1 MKNQIWN
8 KMTAPQLSIAGF
20 LSVILMGTF
29 LLLLP
34 ISNVKTPL
42 SFIDAFFTSTSA
54 TCVTGLIVVDTASQ
68 FSGFGQFIILFLIQ
82 IGGYGIMT
90 LSTYML
96 FIMGRKLSLK
106 MSDGVADSFLKLHH
120 YDLKDLLKT
129 SLVLVTTIELI
140 IAALLFIQFAQDFP
154 FGQAVWYSVFHS
166 ISSFCNAGFALFPD
180 SMMRYADNPLINIT
194 LMLAIIAGGIGFF
207 VLIDLINTVT
217 RHKNPARRRISFH
230 SKIVLSVS
238 GTLIVVGAV
247 VFFLIEYN
255 YNLSGLHLD
264 QSILRSLFQ
273 SVSTRTAGF
282 NSLDFQHLSNASL
295 FLFIILMFIGGAP
308 GSMAGGI
315 KVTSIGILA
324 IVVISRIRGQNQITL
339 FGRAI
344 SKENLEKSLSL
355 ILLSLALVL
364 FLVLILLLTELGGL
378 THTESSGKFMEI
390 LFEAVSAFG
399 TVGLSTGI
407 TSSLSSSGRII
418 LILLMI
424 IGRLGPLTLVFAM
437 NRKSKTSIIQYPE
450 EKIMIG

>member
-1 MKNQIWN
+1 
-8 KMTAPQLSIAGF
+8 
-20 LSVILMGTF
+20 
-29 LLLLP
+29 
-34 ISNVKTPL
+34 
-42 SFIDAFFTSTSA
+42 
-54 TCVTGLIVVDTASQ
+54 
-68 FSGFGQFIILFLIQ
+68 
-82 IGGYGIMT
+82 
-90 LSTYML
+90 
-96 FIMGRKLSLK
+96 
-106 MSDGVADSFLKLHH
+106 
-120 YDLKDLLKT
+120 
-129 SLVLVTTIELI
+129 
-140 IAALLFIQFAQDFP
+140 
-154 FGQAVWYSVFHS
+154 
-166 ISSFCNAGFALFPD
+166 
-180 SMMRYADNPLINIT
+180 
-194 LMLAIIAGGIGFF
+194 MLAIIAGGIGFF

-344 SKENLEKSLSL
+344 SKEYLEKSLSL

-437 NRKSKTSIIQYPE
+437 NRKSKTSSIQYPE